1 MMSMPMR
8 TRTTTDVF
16 ERGRRWAGL
25 VMCLLGLACTW
36 GAADLAAQTLSFTP
50 VGSIAGPIDL
60 VDASGA
66 SAYVTR
72 GGTLTVW
79 DITDPAAP
87 VRRGAQTLPEQI
99 WGFTVVGSTAYV
111 AAGHSGLFVL
121 DLSDPERPAV
131 HGSITTPG
139 QAKNVAVS
147 GGRAVVADHMSGIDV
162 IDLTDVTAPV
172 SLGSFYT
179 DGYARDVAMFGT
191 FAYGVD
197 NPSGFYVLDLEHPD
211 PLEPLGMIQSAPAPR
226 FVEILEA
233 DPGIAVMVGGA
244 PYDPF
249 RVLRSQPADAVPRGA
264 LHVYDVSDPATP
276 VPLASFPTP
285 GGAQRVALRGSLA
298 YVADGDAGLSV
309 VDLSTP
315 SDPQLAGA
323 YRTERAVRDV
333 AVADHAVLVLTGVI
347 RRGSHT
353 QDDGDVVLLR
363 PTQ

>member
-1 MMSMPMR
+1 MMLMPMR

-36 GAADLAAQTLSFTP
+36 GAADLTAQTLSFTP

-87 VRRGAQTLPEQI
+87 VRRGAQTFPEQI

-197 NPSGFYVLDLEHPD
+197 NPSGFYVLDLEP
-211 PLEPLGMIQSAPAPR
+211 PGPAR
-226 FVEILEA
+226 AARHDSI
-233 DPGIAVMVGGA
+233 GA
-244 PYDPF
+244 GATVRGD
-249 RVLRSQPADAVPRGA
+249 PRGGPRHRRHGGRRP
-264 LHVYDVSDPATP
+264 LRPVS
-276 VPLASFPTP
+276 
-285 GGAQRVALRGSLA
+285 RVAEP
-298 YVADGDAGLSV
+298 AGGCGA
-309 VDLSTP
+309 
-315 SDPQLAGA
+315 AG
-323 YRTERAVRDV
+323 
-333 AVADHAVLVLTGVI
+333 
-347 RRGSHT
+347 
-353 QDDGDVVLLR
+353 R
-363 PTQ
+363 PARV